1 MRLAPDWNAWPV
13 PGHARLATASNAGFW
28 PSGNRAA
35 MRITSSAPG
44 RSKST
49 ISVEQRPVMTNSSAS
64 CWDGQLTKS
73 ISSSWRVA
81 LKVGRV
87 LLSWHRTAAEWRMS
101 NKVRVAARRVNVTA
115 VILGVV
121 TKALYKPWKMQA
133 LSGARRWRFCFASL
147 KVRGRNGFA
156 KFAEHTLRTEVQ
168 TARPSRSLTGAP
180 TQRTA
185 IMKNCAHDYEAT
197 DSIYNSFV
205 GATQREGCSRWR
217 APSRAG
223 RVGDQTHR

>member
-1 MRLAPDWNAWPV
+1 MRLAPDWKAWPV
-13 PGHARLATASNAGFW
+13 PGHARLATANNAGFW

-73 ISSSWRVA
+73 ISSSARVA

-87 LLSWHRTAAEWRMS
+87 LLSLHRTAAEWRMS

-115 VILGVV
+115 VIRAVV
-121 TKALYKPWKMQA
+121 TEARYKPWQMQG
-133 LSGARRWRFCFASL
+133 LSAAARWRYCVASL
-147 KVRGRNGFA
+147 EVRGRKGFA
-156 KFAEHTLRTEVQ
+156 EFAEHTLRTEVQ
-168 TARPSRSLTGAP
+168 TARPSRSLTGGP
-180 TQRTA
+180 THRTA

-197 DSIYNSFV
+197 DSIHNSFV
-205 GATQREGCSRWR
+205 GTTQREGRSRRRW
-217 APSRAG
+217 PSHAG